1 MRGKK
6 NYLLLAAL
14 LPLSLLTKANGDN
27 GNRKSTEPVLQ
38 GCVADAATKKPV
50 QGVTISIS
58 TSKGQEKKEFTT
70 DASGNFKVPQ
80 MPVGEV
86 IIILEKKGYNQL
98 ESLNGEEA
106 LVIAECYPGIIHVQD
121 TELVIDRVNGPELV
135 QRLLPHRPAMQVNMM
150 YG

>member
-6 NYLLLAAL
+6 TYLLLAVL

-38 GCVADAATKKPV
+38 GCVADASTKKPV

-70 DASGNFKVPQ
+70 DAAGNFKVPQ

-86 IIILEKKGYNQL
+86 IIILEKKGYKTTRREGIVIKEGVSLIMNFDITNIHL
-98 ESLNGEEA
+98 EDESDVFHPFL
-106 LVIAECYPGIIHVQD
+106 
-121 TELVIDRVNGPELV
+121 R
-135 QRLLPHRPAMQVNMM
+135 MM
-150 YG
+150 EG

>member
-6 NYLLLAAL
+6 TYLLLAVL

-38 GCVADAATKKPV
+38 GCVADAATKKPI

-70 DASGNFKVPQ
+70 DAAGNFKVPQ

-86 IIILEKKGYNQL
+86 IIILEKKGYKTTRREGIVIKEGVSLKMNFDITNIHL
-98 ESLNGEEA
+98 EDESDVFHPFL
-106 LVIAECYPGIIHVQD
+106 
-121 TELVIDRVNGPELV
+121 R
-135 QRLLPHRPAMQVNMM
+135 MM
-150 YG
+150 EG

>member
-14 LPLSLLTKANGDN
+14 LPLSLLAKANGDN

-38 GCVADAATKKPV
+38 GCVADACTKKPIS
-50 QGVTISIS
+50 GVTVSIS
-58 TSKGQEKKEFTT
+58 TSKGQEKREFTT

-86 IIILEKKGYNQL
+86 IIVLEKKGYKTTRR
-98 ESLNGEEA
+98 E
-106 LVIAECYPGIIHVQD
+106 GIIIKEGVS
-121 TELVIDRVNGPELV
+121 LKVNFDITNS
-135 QRLLPHRPAMQVNMM
+135 RLDDESDVFHPFMRMM
-150 YG
+150 E

>member
-27 GNRKSTEPVLQ
+27 GTRKSTEPVLQ
-38 GCVADAATKKPV
+38 GCVADASTKKPV

-70 DASGNFKVPQ
+70 DASGKFKVPQ

-86 IIILEKKGYNQL
+86 IIILEKKGYKTSRR
-98 ESLNGEEA
+98 E
-106 LVIAECYPGIIHVQD
+106 GIIIK
-121 TELVIDRVNGPELV
+121 EGVNLKMSFDITNIPLEDESDV
-135 QRLLPHRPAMQVNMM
+135 FHPFFRMM
-150 YG
+150 EG

>member
-6 NYLLLAAL
+6 TYLLLAAL

-70 DASGNFKVPQ
+70 DAAGNFKVPQ

-86 IIILEKKGYNQL
+86 IIILEKKGYKTTRREGIVIKEGVSLKMTFDITNTQL
-98 ESLNGEEA
+98 ADESDVFHPFL
-106 LVIAECYPGIIHVQD
+106 
-121 TELVIDRVNGPELV
+121 R
-135 QRLLPHRPAMQVNMM
+135 MM
-150 YG
+150 EG

>member
-38 GCVADAATKKPV
+38 GCVADASTKKPV
-50 QGVTISIS
+50 QGVTVSIS
-58 TSKGQEKKEFTT
+58 TTKGQEKKEFTT
-70 DASGNFKVPQ
+70 DALGNFKIPQ

-86 IIILEKKGYNQL
+86 IIVLEKKGYKTTRREGIIIKEGVSLKMNFDITNMQL
-98 ESLNGEEA
+98 EDESDVFHPFL
-106 LVIAECYPGIIHVQD
+106 
-121 TELVIDRVNGPELV
+121 R
-135 QRLLPHRPAMQVNMM
+135 MM
-150 YG
+150 EG

>member
-6 NYLLLAAL
+6 TYLLLAAL

-70 DASGNFKVPQ
+70 DAAGNFKVPQ

-86 IIILEKKGYNQL
+86 IIILEKNGCKTTRREGIVIKEGVSLKMTFDITNTQL
-98 ESLNGEEA
+98 ADESDVFHPFL
-106 LVIAECYPGIIHVQD
+106 
-121 TELVIDRVNGPELV
+121 R
-135 QRLLPHRPAMQVNMM
+135 MM
-150 YG
+150 EG

>member
-27 GNRKSTEPVLQ
+27 GTRKSTEPVLQ

-86 IIILEKKGYNQL
+86 IIVLEKKGYKTTRR
-98 ESLNGEEA
+98 E
-106 LVIAECYPGIIHVQD
+106 GIIIKEGVS
-121 TELVIDRVNGPELV
+121 LKVNFDMTNIVVEDESDVFHPFL
-135 QRLLPHRPAMQVNMM
+135 RMM
-150 YG
+150 EG

>member
-70 DASGNFKVPQ
+70 DAAGNFKVPQ

-86 IIILEKKGYNQL
+86 IIILEKKGYKTTRR
-98 ESLNGEEA
+98 E
-106 LVIAECYPGIIHVQD
+106 GIIIKEGVS
-121 TELVIDRVNGPELV
+121 LKVNFD
-135 QRLLPHRPAMQVNMM
+135 LLNIPPPDDESDVFHPFFRMM
-150 YG
+150 EG

>member
-27 GNRKSTEPVLQ
+27 GTRKSTEPVLQ
-38 GCVADAATKKPV
+38 GCVADASTKKPV

-70 DASGNFKVPQ
+70 DAAGNFKVPQ

-86 IIILEKKGYNQL
+86 IIILEKKGYKTSRR
-98 ESLNGEEA
+98 E
-106 LVIAECYPGIIHVQD
+106 GIIIKEGVSLKMSFD
-121 TELVIDRVNGPELV
+121 ITN
-135 QRLLPHRPAMQVNMM
+135 LPTDDESDVFHPFFRMM
-150 YG
+150 EG

>member
-70 DASGNFKVPQ
+70 DAAGNFKVPQ

-86 IIILEKKGYNQL
+86 IIILEKKGYKTTRR
-98 ESLNGEEA
+98 E
-106 LVIAECYPGIIHVQD
+106 GIIIKEGVSLKMNFD
-121 TELVIDRVNGPELV
+121 
-135 QRLLPHRPAMQVNMM
+135 LLNIPPDDESDVFHPFFRMM
-150 YG
+150 EG